1 MALVLKDR
9 VKETTTSTGTGTIN
23 LAGAATGFE
32 GFASAVGDGN
42 TCYYAILDA
51 NGSAWEVGIG
61 TVTDAAT
68 DTLSRDTIL
77 ESSNSDNAISLTS
90 GTHTVFLTY
99 PADKS
104 VYRNSND
111 QIVATASGIVFS
123 DSTVQTTAAAVS
135 GDNVSI
141 FVNDAGYLTTESD
154 TLQTVTDR
162 GSDTTNSITSSGNIT
177 ATTGILDVLDLTLLG
192 NGEQPSHSE
201 GVVFYDSEN
210 HTLSLYNDEPNIS
223 LQIGQEQYVRV
234 RNNTAATIGN
244 GTAVLFN
251 GVHGNSAP
259 TVSGAIATSEA
270 TSQVI
275 GLATHSIEP
284 DTFGYVTTYGV
295 VRDVD
300 TSVFS
305 AGDELYLSATQI
317 GSGVNTSPV
326 LPNFKTTIGHVIR
339 SHPSNGSILVQVGNA
354 KLGGGDVKSEASLNV
369 SGVPFITS
377 VSDTTAGGVTT
388 VSDFVY
394 DSGNNQL
401 QLGSGV
407 QLLNA
412 VPGNTTNVLYNDG
425 GTLKFNGSAVD
436 TTYTAGSGL
445 ELDSTTFN
453 AKTATTST
461 SGITTLTNTIDST
474 QTKALTPK
482 AVDDAGYGTMSNF
495 ILEDGDG
502 TEVTISNAKEVKFVE
517 GSGIDIDWTDVSDG
531 SDSDPYDLTF
541 TVDHD
546 AASNFVANEHVDHT
560 SVTLTAGSGLSGG
573 GDISSNRTFNAL
585 TATTSA
591 SGITTLTNTI
601 NGDQDKALTPKA
613 VNDANYLT
621 SESDTLQ
628 TVTGRGAVTTNDITV
643 SGELVVSR
651 PEAFAALKVASSGQQ
666 ISFGNRGEDG
676 NDGMVTI
683 KLDDDGATY
692 AASSGVQV
700 SLNSAKSALAVVP
713 TAGDTTIPRTVFNGG
728 DSSIRPDGDAVVNIK
743 SIHEDVPNLIVYGKS
758 GGTSHLTEWKDSD
771 GDTVAYIGEKGTLS
785 LGKDFHIQKFDSYVA
800 TGVGPTDASGVALT
814 FNNETLHNSYSYRIR
829 CYDEDSNRQ
838 DGSVFLARK
847 NDDDS
852 GNWDVTTVAIQK
864 NSQNEYPIVFNDG
877 GTLKVKTG
885 GVAGLRD
892 IIVYIEGI
900 YINRNDVTGY
910 IWGADF
916 IWSKVSTA
924 GGSLHSIYTSGNVGV
939 GTETPVSAINLVGGS
954 YVNEAVPA
962 SDTPTTE
969 DATVTLDLSDGNYHN
984 IVLGANVTKFE
995 FTNAKRGQKF
1005 ILRITQHASSAKTV
1019 AWTNVDSD
1027 TGGTAATVRWAGNIA
1042 PTMTTTVNHT
1052 DIYGF
1057 LCTNNAGT
1065 IRFDGFIIGQDL
1077 PD

>member
-9 VKETTTSTGTGTIN
+9 VKETTASTGTSTIN

-32 GFASAVGDGN
+32 GFVSAVGSGN
-42 TCYYAILDA
+42 SCYYTILDA

-123 DSTVQTTAAAVS
+123 DSTVQTTSAVTYT
-135 GDNVSI
+135 
-141 FVNDAGYLTTESD
+141 AG
-154 TLQTVTDR
+154 
-162 GSDTTNSITSSGNIT
+162 
-177 ATTGILDVLDLTLLG
+177 TG
-192 NGEQPSHSE
+192 
-201 GVVFYDSEN
+201 
-210 HTLSLYNDEPNIS
+210 LSLS
-223 LQIGQEQYVRV
+223 
-234 RNNTAATIGN
+234 
-244 GTAVLFN
+244 GTEF
-251 GVHGNSAP
+251 
-259 TVSGAIATSEA
+259 
-270 TSQVI
+270 
-275 GLATHSIEP
+275 
-284 DTFGYVTTYGV
+284 
-295 VRDVD
+295 
-300 TSVFS
+300 
-305 AGDELYLSATQI
+305 
-317 GSGVNTSPV
+317 
-326 LPNFKTTIGHVIR
+326 
-339 SHPSNGSILVQVGNA
+339 
-354 KLGGGDVKSEASLNV
+354 NV
-369 SGVPFITS
+369 SGVDTSLLQGTISSAQIANDAIDSQHYTDGSIDTAHIGDDQVTYAKIQHVSATDRILGRDSAGAGEIEEITASGLRTMINVADGATANVGDITS
-377 VSDTTAGGVTT
+377 VIAGTGLSGGGTSGDVTVNVSGVDTSLLQGT
-388 VSDFVY
+388 VA
-394 DSGNNQL
+394 NNQL
-401 QLGSGV
+401 ANSSV
-407 QLLNA
+407 
-412 VPGNTTNVLYNDG
+412 TI
-425 GTLKFNGSAVD
+425 
-436 TTYTAGSGL
+436 TAGTGL
-445 ELDSTTFN
+445 SNGGSVALGGSV
-453 AKTATTST
+453 S
-461 SGITTLTNTIDST
+461 IDVNHAS
-474 QTKALTPK
+474 
-482 AVDDAGYGTMSNF
+482 
-495 ILEDGDG
+495 I
-502 TEVTISNAKEVKFVE
+502 
-517 GSGIDIDWTDVSDG
+517 
-531 SDSDPYDLTF
+531 
-541 TVDHD
+541 DHD
-546 AASNFVANEHVDHT
+546 SLNNFVANEHVDHT

-814 FNNETLHNSYSYRIR
+814 FNNEALHNSYSYRIR

-864 NSQNEYPIVFNDG
+864 NAQNEYPIVFNDG

-885 GVAGLRD
+885 GATGGRD
-892 IIVYIEGI
+892 IVVYIEGI
-900 YINRNDVTGY
+900 YVNRNDVTGY
-910 IWGADF
+910 IWGGDF

-924 GGSLHSIYTSGNVGV
+924 GGSLHSIYASGNVG
-939 GTETPVSAINLVGGS
+939 INK
-954 YVNEAVPA
+954 EVPA
-962 SDTPTTE
+962 HALEVTGTGNFAGIQTPSIEYTDGDDAITIADGGAVTFAKSINQAANTATDGGIVDIDCSLSNYHE
-969 DATVTLDLSDGNYHN
+969 ILMNADATRINFT
-984 IVLGANVTKFE
+984 NVTAGQRVIVRFKQHSSHIDLNSSEGFNDVDVNGS
-995 FTNAKRGQKF
+995 NATIK
-1005 ILRITQHASSAKTV
+1005 
-1019 AWTNVDSD
+1019 W
-1027 TGGTAATVRWAGNIA
+1027 GGGVV
-1042 PTMTTTVNHT
+1042 PTLTE
-1052 DIYGF
+1052 
-1057 LCTNNAGT
+1057 TNNA
-1065 IRFDGFIIGQDL
+1065 IDVYGFIFESTVTNVMAFIIAQDVK
-1077 PD
+1077 